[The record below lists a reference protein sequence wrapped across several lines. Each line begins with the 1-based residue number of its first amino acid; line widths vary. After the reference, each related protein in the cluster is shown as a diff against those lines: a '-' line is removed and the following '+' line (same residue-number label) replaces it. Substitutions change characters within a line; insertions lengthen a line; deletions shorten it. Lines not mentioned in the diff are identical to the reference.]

1 MSQTKKQS
9 IQEILSST
17 TIGMVGS
24 WLITMGCLAVFTTP
38 MAIAT
43 STTLACT
50 VWSIVRGY
58 AVRRY
63 FNMKLTQVK
72 EKHTLV
78 AHTHKGDAK

>member
-9 IQEILSST
+9 MKEILSST
-17 TIGMVGS
+17 TIGMIGS
-24 WLITMGCLAVFTTP
+24 WLITMGCLAVFSTP

-50 VWSIVRGY
+50 VWSIARGY

-63 FNMKLTQVK
+63 FNKQLTQAK
-72 EKHTLV
+72 EQHTL
-78 AHTHKGDAK
+78 AAQTHKGEAK